1 MTCKKRSRSC
11 FRRGLGSI
19 PIDSSPPKGDSL
31 QVVHLHPSI
40 SAHPQLCFGGSPFV
54 PFLGV
59 PPGITDVFRA
69 SIFLFNYGYSI
80 GVSAYLVNLYSSAF

>member
-11 FRRGLGSI
+11 HGRGLVSV

-31 QVVHLHPSI
+31 QIVHLHPSI

-54 PFLGV
+54 LFVGV
-59 PPGITDVFRA
+59 PLRITDVFRA
-69 SIFLFNYGYSI
+69 SIFCS
-80 GVSAYLVNLYSSAF
+80 VMVTV